1 MIFLN
6 SAVFTFLAVL
16 IGVPV
21 FLGIFRIFGVYM
33 IVQERSCCVYVL
45 VGKVV
50 DVLDQPGLY
59 FLPAKLGLAA
69 FFVNIFGKCYVLD
82 IRLDQEYRRS
92 EPVNSEEGAPMG
104 IGIWYEMWISD
115 PIALSV
121 QEYRPARFAAGK
133 RQQRHRP
140 LPEQHASGGYAPDPP
155 HREPDGS
162 YGSFRP
168 VPVLGPPTPCG
179 SYAPSF
185 LCEVC
190 SRSCVARFSA
200 RSFMSSLLP
209 KCKQPVGKL

>member
-59 FLPAKLGLAA
+59 FLPAKLGLAP

-92 EPVNSEEGAPMG
+92 EPVNSEERAHGHRHLVR
-104 IGIWYEMWISD
+104 D
-115 PIALSV
+115 V
-121 QEYRPARFAAGK
+121 D
-133 RQQRHRP
+133 QRSHR
-140 LPEQHASGGYAPDPP
+140 
-155 HREPDGS
+155 
-162 YGSFRP
+162 
-168 VPVLGPPTPCG
+168 VI
-179 SYAPSF
+179 
-185 LCEVC
+185 C
-190 SRSCVARFSA
+190 SRIPTRAVRCGQTSA
-200 RSFMSSLLP
+200 APPSAA
-209 KCKQPVGKL
+209 

>member
-115 PIALSV
+115 PRAYLFKNTDPRGSLRANVSSATVRCLSNMPLADMLQTRHTMSQTV
-121 QEYRPARFAAGK
+121 RTEVSGQSQSWGRPRLADR
-133 RQQRHRP
+133 
-140 LPEQHASGGYAPDPP
+140 
-155 HREPDGS
+155 
-162 YGSFRP
+162 
-168 VPVLGPPTPCG
+168 
-179 SYAPSF
+179 
-185 LCEVC
+185 
-190 SRSCVARFSA
+190 
-200 RSFMSSLLP
+200 
-209 KCKQPVGKL
+209 